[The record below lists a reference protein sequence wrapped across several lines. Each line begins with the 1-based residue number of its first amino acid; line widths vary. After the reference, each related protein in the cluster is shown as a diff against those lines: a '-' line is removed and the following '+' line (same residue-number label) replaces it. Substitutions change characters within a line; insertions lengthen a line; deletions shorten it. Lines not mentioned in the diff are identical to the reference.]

1 LYFSWPSEYIV
12 YRPKV
17 SAETTLE
24 RKIIYMYRVDFLQFT
39 YWKAIESVN
48 RRQHWKRK
56 TKVIEKK
63 TFFIFYSK
71 FFFYILKNWA
81 LSHTKKNKC
90 KKNSIA

>member
-63 TFFIFYSK
+63 TFFIFYSN
-71 FFFYILKNWA
+71 FFFIFWKTELFLTLKKT
-81 LSHTKKNKC
+81 SVKKK
-90 KKNSIA
+90 